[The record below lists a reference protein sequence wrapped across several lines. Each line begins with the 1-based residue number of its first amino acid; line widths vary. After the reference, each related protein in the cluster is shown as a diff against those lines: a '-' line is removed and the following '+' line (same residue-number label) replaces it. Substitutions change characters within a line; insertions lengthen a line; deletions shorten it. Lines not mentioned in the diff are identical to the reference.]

1 VRPNDGRQVD
11 MDAEKHI
18 WSPSEICD
26 AISGPQSRQRIDF
39 LLLKSSVIQ
48 KFLDASR
55 LEGGESP

>member
-1 VRPNDGRQVD
+1 
-11 MDAEKHI
+11 MDTEKHI